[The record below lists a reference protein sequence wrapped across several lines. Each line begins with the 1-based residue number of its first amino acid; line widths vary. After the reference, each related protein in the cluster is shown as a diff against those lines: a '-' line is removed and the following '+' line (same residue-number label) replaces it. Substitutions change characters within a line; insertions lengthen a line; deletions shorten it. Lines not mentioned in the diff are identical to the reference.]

1 MKGVCADHIDIR
13 CKVVRLADEFAELF
27 AIAVLHPPIC
37 ADKTKFASD
46 SQKAKRLFDERH
58 IDVRAIKNRAVAFPV
73 FAHQHIGDY
82 FLAYIGRIAYGM
94 CKIVVEVAK
103 QKVSLREP
111 CIEQSFG
118 FLLGNALL
126 NHHGVHR

>member
-1 MKGVCADHIDIR
+1 M
-13 CKVVRLADEFAELF
+13 VRLADKFSKLF

-37 ADKTKFASD
+37 ADKTKFASG
-46 SQKAKRLFDERH
+46 SQKAKRLFYERH
-58 IDVRAIKNRAVAFPV
+58 IDVRAVKNRAVAFPV
-73 FAHQHIGDY
+73 FTHQHIGNH
-82 FLAYIGRIAYGM
+82 FLAYIGRIACGV

-103 QKVSLREP
+103 QKVSLQEP

-118 FLLGNALL
+118 FLLGNAVL